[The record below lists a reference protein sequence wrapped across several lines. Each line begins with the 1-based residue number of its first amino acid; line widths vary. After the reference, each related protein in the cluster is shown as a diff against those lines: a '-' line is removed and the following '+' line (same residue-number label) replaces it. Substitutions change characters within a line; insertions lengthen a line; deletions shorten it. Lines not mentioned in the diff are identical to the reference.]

1 MEFKAHTCRISL
13 LHEDI
18 GRAGHKDHWMASQ
31 NLNGFTKLWPSINSK
46 RTYCQHWPQATL
58 KMKAMW
64 LCSGRGEIVLTS
76 PLFLWYFYQES
87 QNTYRTGTR
96 MKSIFPLSNKSQLS
110 LMFSSTV
117 SQKERVPPSGYNW
130 QSDLFHMN
138 PRGRTIFPPRFLL
151 HFGRCFIHQL
161 WRGTTV
167 RWGLNN
173 KSTNTKLPMA

>member
-18 GRAGHKDHWMASQ
+18 RRAGHKDHWMASQ

-110 LMFSSTV
+110 LMFSPTV
-117 SQKERVPPSGYNW
+117 SEGKGSSFRLQLEIWLVLHEPTRQDHIPSTF
-130 QSDLFHMN
+130 SDSSPL
-138 PRGRTIFPPRFLL
+138 R
-151 HFGRCFIHQL
+151 
-161 WRGTTV
+161 
-167 RWGLNN
+167 
-173 KSTNTKLPMA
+173 